1 MAGLTH
7 VEEYLINLGL
17 SYQEIAPLTWLVED
31 QEKGL
36 PQMVVSLAEPVVF
49 IRADIMPSPKND
61 REGFFAELLKLN
73 GDSLLHGAYALDGD
87 EVVLVDTLEYEGMD
101 QNEFL
106 ASLEAIGLALAE
118 NHDTLA
124 RFKQN

>member
-1 MAGLTH
+1 
-7 VEEYLINLGL
+7 
-17 SYQEIAPLTWLVED
+17 
-31 QEKGL
+31 
-36 PQMVVSLAEPVVF
+36 
-49 IRADIMPSPKND
+49 MPSPKND

-101 QNEFL
+101 QSEFL
-106 ASLEAIGLALAE
+106 ASLEAIGLSLAE
-118 NHDTLA
+118 NHGTLA

>member
-7 VEEYLINLGL
+7 VEEYLISLGL

-31 QEKGL
+31 EEKGL

-49 IRADIMPSPKND
+49 IRADIMPAPTKD
-61 REGFFAELLKLN
+61 RETFFAELLRLN
-73 GDSLLHGAYALDGD
+73 GASLLHGAFALDGN
-87 EVVLVDTLEYEGMD
+87 EVVLVDTLEYVGMD
-101 QNEFL
+101 QNEFQ

-118 NHDTLA
+118 NYQTLA
-124 RFKQN
+124 RYKQN